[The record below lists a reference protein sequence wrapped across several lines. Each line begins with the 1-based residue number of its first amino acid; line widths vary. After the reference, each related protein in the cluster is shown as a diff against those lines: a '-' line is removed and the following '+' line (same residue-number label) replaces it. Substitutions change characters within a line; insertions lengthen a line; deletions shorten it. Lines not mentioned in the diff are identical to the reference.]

1 MNRRRPNCDRPAALA
16 AAAIV
21 LLSGSAFP
29 ASAGLRQLT
38 FAPGIDSEPAWSPSG
53 NTIVFSS
60 GRPGSVGLDL
70 WAIPAGGGAA
80 VQLTSGISNEYG
92 ASWSPDGTTIAYYWA
107 WEADVYLIPAAG
119 GGESAFTTDPGGDTD
134 PAWSPGG
141 AEIAFTSN
149 RGFEAV
155 DDDADIWIQPVEGE
169 SPRQL
174 TVSPADDEHPTW
186 SPDGGTIAFVSDR
199 GGFPQLWSIPS
210 TGGTPTRISDLYAI
224 QPTWSPDGR
233 WIAFISDYDLYVI
246 PAEGGAAVPV
256 TSGPELDYSPS
267 WSPSSAEIVFMRR
280 VGDEGDL
287 WITTLEAVPTRSTSW
302 SRIKR
307 GALNRDR

>member
-1 MNRRRPNCDRPAALA
+1 MNRRRPNCVRPAALA
-16 AAAIV
+16 AATIV
-21 LLSGSAFP
+21 LLSGSVFS

-70 WAIPAGGGAA
+70 WDIPAGGGAA

-186 SPDGGTIAFVSDR
+186 SPPWRKLRRSSSGSWTAWSKSSLTCRKKSCVGMGR
-199 GGFPQLWSIPS
+199 RPLWN
-210 TGGTPTRISDLYAI
+210 
-224 QPTWSPDGR
+224 
-233 WIAFISDYDLYVI
+233 
-246 PAEGGAAVPV
+246 GGARHDPG
-256 TSGPELDYSPS
+256 SGQGRRSLILPDSRPGPERYAARARLES
-267 WSPSSAEIVFMRR
+267 R
-280 VGDEGDL
+280 VPPGLPGL
-287 WITTLEAVPTRSTSW
+287 GVG
-302 SRIKR
+302 R
-307 GALNRDR
+307 G